1 LSGLRLQYI
10 VSQALVAGSGSARAR
25 LGLKPGLE
33 RGDEEISR
41 DVEKSFGRSELA
53 MIVGTILKERKNMR

>member
-1 LSGLRLQYI
+1 L
-10 VSQALVAGSGSARAR
+10 ARAR

-33 RGDEEISR
+33 RGNEEISR